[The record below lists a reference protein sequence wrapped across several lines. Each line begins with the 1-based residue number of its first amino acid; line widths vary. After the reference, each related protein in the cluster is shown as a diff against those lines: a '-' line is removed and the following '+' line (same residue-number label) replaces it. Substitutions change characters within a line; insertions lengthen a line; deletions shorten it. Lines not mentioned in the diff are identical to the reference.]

1 MLHQWRR
8 DAPAARQAAEACI
21 EMAAKHGFPFLEE
34 QARLYYGWALAAE
47 GELVAGMAQMQRGV
61 AAMRMMK
68 VVLQLPPVLALLA
81 ETYGRTGQVEEGL
94 SLVAE
99 ALEMG
104 DTIYWTHAEL
114 HLLRGVLQ
122 LQQVGGEQAAEAS
135 LQRAI
140 AFAREQEAKIMELR
154 ATVHLARLW
163 RTQGKSQE
171 AQQMLAELYG
181 WFSEGFDSVDLREA
195 RALLEELQMA
205 GA

>member
-1 MLHQWRR
+1 M
-8 DAPAARQAAEACI
+8 
-21 EMAAKHGFPFLEE
+21 
-34 QARLYYGWALAAE
+34 
-47 GELVAGMAQMQRGV
+47 
-61 AAMRMMK
+61 
-68 VVLQLPPVLALLA
+68 
-81 ETYGRTGQVEEGL
+81 
-94 SLVAE
+94 AE

-104 DTIYWTHAEL
+104 DRMFWMHADL

-122 LQQVGGEQAAEAS
+122 LQQVDGEQAAEAS

-140 AFAREQEAKIMELR
+140 ALAREQEAKLMELR

-195 RALLEELQMA
+195 KALLEELQMA